1 MRLIAFVVAALV
13 ASGPVAAQEWKEYA
27 YITEGFAVAFPGEP
41 QVEAVA
47 MYPIAPGK
55 TVPANVYTLTQDN
68 HLFKMT
74 VADGRDAMLQEAAVI
89 DTAVKQLTQGAE
101 VKVDYPHRI
110 YRIYGRQFS
119 VARPNGSLT
128 TAAVFFANERLYLIE
143 STKLSAGGND
153 TDLIRFQQ
161 SLTFDRNVPNRTTQQ
176 IEAIRA
182 ACLRGVAGN
191 DRPGNPAGVG
201 DPRCAQD

>member
-1 MRLIAFVVAALV
+1 LV
-13 ASGPVAAQEWKEYA
+13 YA
-27 YITEGFAVAFPGEP
+27 T
-41 QVEAVA
+41 
-47 MYPIAPGK
+47 K
-55 TVPANVYTLTQDN
+55 
-68 HLFKMT
+68 
-74 VADGRDAMLQEAAVI
+74 RQEAAVV
-89 DTAVKQLTQGAE
+89 DNAVKQLTQGTE

-161 SLTFDRNVPNRTTQQ
+161 SLTFDRNVPNRTAQQ

-191 DRPGNPAGVG
+191 DRPGNPAGLG